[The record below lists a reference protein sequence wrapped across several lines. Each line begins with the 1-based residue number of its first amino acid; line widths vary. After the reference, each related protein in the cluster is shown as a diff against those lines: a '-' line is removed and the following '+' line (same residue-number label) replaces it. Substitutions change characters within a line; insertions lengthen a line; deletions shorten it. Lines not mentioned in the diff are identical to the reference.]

1 MLVIPIHPTGPVLND
16 VVRHRRQSRCD
27 EWLVT
32 GEEGGRNGARNP
44 VFGGWS
50 DTPAARAAGTTPHSG
65 SG

>member
-32 GEEGGRNGARNP
+32 GGE
-44 VFGGWS
+44 
-50 DTPAARAAGTTPHSG
+50 
-65 SG
+65 